1 MATFPSKRQF
11 LKNWRELIQPYGLQV
26 KSERPVLP
34 DSVTQITIY
43 DQPSWN
49 DVDLLMGDK
58 IVTIELKRDGKIVTF
73 FGNRSLSGYSTY
85 SKKILNEIVRYFQSR
100 SNPKQK
106 FEFDPSNEDQVAA
119 KDFIVA
125 TQALLEK
132 EGVAPEFKEVWIQ
145 GGSYPMPSSW
155 SGDAPKSA
163 AGGVADYR
171 PLRKAFRA
179 WTKEALEG
187 TNDSELFEW
196 YVSAPMEDPE
206 ASDFRAAYRELLA
219 AAYLPPAK
227 KKSSA
232 APKRAK
238 QKGRR
243 SAKAK
248 PKVEQAVKILDERE
262 DVADSIEESYQE
274 GEISIAQYEELMDEL
289 QSLCLNAMS
298 VLARENPRLLRNRQT
313 KMAVPEFIPKS
324 PRSSAEGLY
333 VYPKR
338 KAFPIG
344 DLYHA
349 RLALIYVMSPTN
361 RSAKNKVVKAVM
373 KHYPEYDWAAW
384 WKATTGKS
392 IKS

>member
-1 MATFPSKRQF
+1 MA
-11 LKNWRELIQPYGLQV
+11 
-26 KSERPVLP
+26 
-34 DSVTQITIY
+34 
-43 DQPSWN
+43 
-49 DVDLLMGDK
+49 
-58 IVTIELKRDGKIVTF
+58 
-73 FGNRSLSGYSTY
+73 
-85 SKKILNEIVRYFQSR
+85 
-100 SNPKQK
+100 KQK
-106 FEFDPSNEDQVAA
+106 FVFDPSNEDHVAA
-119 KDFIVA
+119 RDFVFA
-125 TQALLEK
+125 TQAYLAS
-132 EGVAPEFKEVWIQ
+132 EGIEPEFEATWVQ

-155 SGDAPKSA
+155 KGEAPKSA
-163 AGGVADYR
+163 AAKDDYSTLRRAFKAWMKVALDNTADDN
-171 PLRKAFRA
+171 L
-179 WTKEALEG
+179 L
-187 TNDSELFEW
+187 EW
-196 YVSAPMEDPE
+196 YEKNQDDPE
-206 ASDFRAAYRELLA
+206 AISYRAAYRHFIQE
-219 AAYLPPAK
+219 AYPATK
-227 KKSSA
+227 KQSSA
-232 APKRAK
+232 APKRVK

-262 DVADSIEESYQE
+262 DVADSIEESYQG

-289 QSLCLNAMS
+289 QSLCLQAMT
-298 VLARENPRLLRNRQT
+298 VLARENPGLLRNRQT

-373 KHYPEYDWAAW
+373 KHYPEYDWAEW

-392 IKS
+392 IKG